1 MVLSPYQVVGGEPLA
16 RDKASIVL
24 VRLPTDIGS
33 NMHFRVSFFVM
44 LCFK

>member
-1 MVLSPYQVVGGEPLA
+1 MALSLYQVVGDEPLA

-33 NMHFRVSFFVM
+33 NMSPRTF
-44 LCFK
+44 